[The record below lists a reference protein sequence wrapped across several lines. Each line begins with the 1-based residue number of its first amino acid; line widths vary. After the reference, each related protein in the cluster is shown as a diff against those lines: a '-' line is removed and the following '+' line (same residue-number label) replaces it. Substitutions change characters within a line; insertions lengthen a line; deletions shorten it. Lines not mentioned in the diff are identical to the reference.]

1 MLNNSPLYLKLS
13 NIFAMAQQAVLEPE
27 LGPIFTDKAP
37 FQLPEEF
44 REGFAKYF
52 PYVAFV
58 LLPLSLLAILFGGG
72 VAVLSGF
79 FLNIRVSLALLVMVA
94 ALIVG
99 ALAIPGLF
107 KRTRESWT
115 KLYIAELLY
124 ILSAIIGFDIVSI
137 LISFLIGLFIL
148 FQVRS
153 KYVN

>member
-1 MLNNSPLYLKLS
+1 M
-13 NIFAMAQQAVLEPE
+13 
-27 LGPIFTDKAP
+27 T
-37 FQLPEEF
+37 
-44 REGFAKYF
+44 
-52 PYVAFV
+52 YVALV

-72 VAVLSGF
+72 VAILSGF
-79 FLNIRVSLALLVMVA
+79 LLNIRVSLALLVMVA

-115 KLYIAELLY
+115 KMYLAQLLY
-124 ILSAIIGFDIVSI
+124 ILSAIIAFDIVSI
-137 LISFLIGLFIL
+137 IISFLLGLFIL

>member
-1 MLNNSPLYLKLS
+1 
-13 NIFAMAQQAVLEPE
+13 MAQQAVLEPE

-44 REGFAKYF
+44 REGFAKYI
-52 PYVAFV
+52 PYVAVV

-72 VAVLSGF
+72 MAILSGF

-94 ALIVG
+94 SLIVG

-115 KLYIAELLY
+115 KMYIADLLY
-124 ILSAIIGFDIVSI
+124 ILSAIISFDIVSI
-137 LISFLIGLFIL
+137 IISFLIGLFIL